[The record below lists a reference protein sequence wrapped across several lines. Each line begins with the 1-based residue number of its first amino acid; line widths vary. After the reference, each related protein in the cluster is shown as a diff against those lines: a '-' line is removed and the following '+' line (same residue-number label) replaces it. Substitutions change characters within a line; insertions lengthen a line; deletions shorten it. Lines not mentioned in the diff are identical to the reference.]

1 MVLYGTKQTD
11 YGDTQISQELWQDIN
26 ISGFSKEIERVF
38 KELRA
43 KGYSTMVIRA
53 AMVDELGVTLAEA
66 TVRDGM
72 EHRKRIKNGQ

>member
-1 MVLYGTKQTD
+1 MTLYGTKQTD

-26 ISGFSKEIERVF
+26 STGFIKDIERVF
-38 KELRA
+38 KELRT
-43 KGYSTMVIRA
+43 KGYSTLVIRA

-72 EHRKRIKNGQ
+72 EHRKGIKKGQ

>member
-1 MVLYGTKQTD
+1 MKGTEQTS
-11 YGDTQISQELWQDIN
+11 YGDTRISQELWQDIN

-38 KELRA
+38 KGLRA

-66 TVRDGM
+66 TVRDGI
-72 EHRKRIKNGQ
+72 EHRKRLKNDQ